1 MTYTPEQARF
11 IGVAIATAMNELD
24 VSLTLPKAEG
34 VVRPNPESKTPR
46 KQKAKSKTSVPSKS
60 ASKKPKKASKSKS
73 TTSKKMDPLAPRK
86 SKKSASPK
94 PKRRTPKENS
104 RIVHEVNG
112 YIGMATKSNTQEAA
126 RIWLLKATKATP
138 PGWTATHNQ
147 ILRHHVKNCPDLV

>member
-1 MTYTPEQARF
+1 MTTTYDHARF

-24 VSLTLPKAEG
+24 VSLTLPKAKG
-34 VVRPNPESKTPR
+34 VVRPNPEPSAPAKKKRTSTKSGATKP
-46 KQKAKSKTSVPSKS
+46 KSKTSGKTKTSS
-60 ASKKPKKASKSKS
+60 TKKK
-73 TTSKKMDPLAPRK
+73 DPLAPRK

-112 YIGMATKSNTQEAA
+112 YLGMAKKAKTQAGA

-138 PGWTATHNQ
+138 SGWTATHNQ
-147 ILRHHVKNCPDLV
+147 IARHHAKNCPDIAA

>member
-1 MTYTPEQARF
+1 MTFTQAHARF

-24 VSLTLPKAEG
+24 LSLEGNPPVVVKKSEPKVPAGKKAKPKA
-34 VVRPNPESKTPR
+34 
-46 KQKAKSKTSVPSKS
+46 S
-60 ASKKPKKASKSKS
+60 ASKKSESSTPKKAKASS
-73 TTSKKMDPLAPRK
+73 TKKKDPLAPRK

-112 YIGMATKSNTQEAA
+112 YLGMAKKANTQAGA

-138 PGWTATHNQ
+138 SGWTATHNQ
-147 ILRHHVKNCPDLV
+147 IARKHALHCPGIAA

>member
-1 MTYTPEQARF
+1 MTTTYDHARF

-24 VSLTLPKAEG
+24 VSLTLPKAKG
-34 VVRPNPESKTPR
+34 VVRPNPEPSAPAKKKRTSTKSGATKP
-46 KQKAKSKTSVPSKS
+46 KSKTSGKTKTSS
-60 ASKKPKKASKSKS
+60 TKKK
-73 TTSKKMDPLAPRK
+73 DPLAPRK

-112 YIGMATKSNTQEAA
+112 YLGMAKKAKTQAGA

-138 PGWTATHNQ
+138 SGWTATHNQ
-147 ILRHHVKNCPDLV
+147 IARKHALHCPDIAA